1 MLSFH
6 SSICT
11 VYTSHYMSTIRD
23 FYKKSEYLNKRFAMK
38 SIAIGSFIF
47 GIFATGF
54 LIGSGMGSGVRA
66 ETGTDIVLDTPL
78 FKEVKGNIDNKFI
91 FWKSSSTLPTSKEKE
106 YGMLKGYVE
115 SYKDPYTVFFPPK
128 EAKSFA
134 ENVKGSFGGVGM
146 NVGMKDGN
154 IIVIAPLKDSP
165 AMKAGIKAG
174 DIITGVDGKNMI
186 GLSSEEA
193 VSLIRGELDTPVTIT
208 VLHQGAKATTD
219 IKIIRKEIK
228 IPTLDTEK
236 KNGVFIVKLYNF
248 SAESPDLFR
257 NAMNEFLTSG
267 SKRLI
272 IDLRGN
278 PGGYLEA
285 AVNMA
290 SYFLKEGQ
298 VVVSERQGKDEAVV
312 NHRSTGII
320 GLPAGIKVVVLI
332 DGGSAS
338 ASEILSGALKDQGA
352 AKIVGTKSFG
362 KGSVQELV
370 NLSDGS
376 SLKVTIAK
384 WYTPGG
390 VNISESGIKPD
401 VEVAVATSTPKGWK
415 DGVYDAQ
422 MIKAI
427 EVVKKMQ

>member
-1 MLSFH
+1 
-6 SSICT
+6 
-11 VYTSHYMSTIRD
+11 
-23 FYKKSEYLNKRFAMK
+23 
-38 SIAIGSFIF
+38 
-47 GIFATGF
+47 
-54 LIGSGMGSGVRA
+54 
-66 ETGTDIVLDTPL
+66 
-78 FKEVKGNIDNKFI
+78 
-91 FWKSSSTLPTSKEKE
+91 
-106 YGMLKGYVE
+106 MLKGYVE